1 MASQP
6 LSLSL
11 PHSGRR
17 VIDQSTSTGF
27 VLFTVAATDN
37 DQRGTPNA
45 EVTFNLQNSS
55 LPFAIDPV
63 SGVLTVNGV
72 LATETYDIVVVVSD
86 NGSPRL
92 SSNASFFVEVVPSNN
107 FNPQFQPPFEFSFPE
122 NEVPNATVFQFTVT
136 DDDTGPEGMVNLTLV
151 PSTFSNHF
159 RLEFSYEVDGTRGM
173 LFLRS
178 PFDRETVQNF
188 TLTVEA
194 TDIGHEMFRKTN
206 STVLTA
212 EVEDQNDNAPT
223 FIDGP
228 YSANVGEN
236 ATGGFSFFQVTATDD
251 DVGSNANLS
260 FSLAEGSD
268 FNNTFSIDPILG
280 DVSVIGVLHRATRS
294 SYVLTIVV
302 TDLGGSPSGLSSN
315 TTLSVT
321 VIEVND
327 NSPIFDSDTPLNTT
341 IPEDTNPGFVLLNVS
356 VSDADTGP
364 SGEVV
369 LRLQQRGSV
378 FRLEG
383 YSLVLNQ
390 AVDFEVITHYLA
402 QHSSVPMETDNLT
415 TLSNTIGGMVP
426 LCVIHFFSLFSD
438 YSSWLPHGD
447 NCSGRRRGSLIE

>member
-1 MASQP
+1 MDSQP
-6 LSLSL
+6 LSL
-11 PHSGRR
+11 PHSERRSR

-27 VLFTVAATDN
+27 VLFTVAAVDN
-37 DQRGTPNA
+37 DQPGTPNV
-45 EVTFNLQNSS
+45 EVTFDLQSLF
-55 LPFAIDPV
+55 LPFAINPV

-92 SSNASFFVEVVPSNN
+92 SSSASFFVEVVPPNN
-107 FNPQFQPPFEFSFPE
+107 FNPQFQPPLDFSFPE
-122 NEVPNATVFQFTVT
+122 NEVPNAMVFQFMVT
-136 DDDTGPEGMVNLTLV
+136 DDDTGPEGTVNLTLV
-151 PSTFSNHF
+151 PSTFSNRF
-159 RLEFSYEVDGTRGM
+159 TLEFSYEVDGTRGM

-212 EVEDQNDNAPT
+212 EVEDQNDNSPI

-228 YSANVGEN
+228 YSTDVGEN

-268 FNNTFSIDPILG
+268 FNDTFSIDPTLG

-294 SYVLTIVV
+294 SYILTIVV
-302 TDLGGSPSGLSSN
+302 TDLDGSPSGLNSN

-327 NSPIFDSDTPLNTT
+327 NFPIFDSDAPLNVT
-341 IPEDTNPGFVLLNVS
+341 IPEDTSPGFVLLNVS

-378 FRLEG
+378 FRLEE
-383 YSLVLNQ
+383 YSLVLNE
-390 AVDFEVITHYLA
+390 AVDFEVMNHYLT
-402 QHSSVPMETDNLT
+402 QPSPVPMETDNY
-415 TLSNTIGGMVP
+415 
-426 LCVIHFFSLFSD
+426 F
-438 YSSWLPHGD
+438 
-447 NCSGRRRGSLIE
+447 